1 MEGYPA
7 DKDLR
12 TQYEW
17 ANAYKKR
24 YRELGLDAANAW
36 RDTDKDDDSRE
47 DNAGFHDEDILL
59 EGCGKGAE

>member
-17 ANAYKKR
+17 AKAWNKKGFQ
-24 YRELGLDAANAW
+24 ELGLDAAADW
-36 RDTDKDDDSRE
+36 SDTDKGR
-47 DNAGFHDEDILL
+47 GQQGGQRGLP
-59 EGCGKGAE
+59 